1 MELKVND
8 KIKCHGIADLI
19 DTMYKLAKENVET
32 DFSYEQ
38 DGEKGY
44 WLIVTKIGRKKG
56 EK

>member
-8 KIKCHGIADLI
+8 KIKCNGIADLI
-19 DTMYKLAKENVET
+19 DTMYALAKKDVET

-38 DGEKGY
+38 NGEKGY
-44 WLIVTKIGRKKG
+44 WLIVTKIGKKG

>member
-1 MELKVND
+1 MGYKVND
-8 KIKCHGIADLI
+8 KIKCNGIADLI

-38 DGEKGY
+38 NGEKGY

-56 EK
+56 DK